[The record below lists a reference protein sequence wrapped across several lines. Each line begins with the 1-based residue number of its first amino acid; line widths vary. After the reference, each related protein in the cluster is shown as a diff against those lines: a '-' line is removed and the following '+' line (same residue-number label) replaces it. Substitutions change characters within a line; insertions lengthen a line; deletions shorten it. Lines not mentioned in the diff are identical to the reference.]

1 MNTTWDYHM
10 KYIMSIS
17 ERQTFHSLVIDL
29 YKSLKLYVCVMDIK
43 THTQKIK
50 LFQVK
55 TRQKEESK

>member
-1 MNTTWDYHM
+1 MNTIWDYHM

-43 THTQKIK
+43 THTKK
-50 LFQVK
+50 
-55 TRQKEESK
+55 

>member
-1 MNTTWDYHM
+1 MNTIWDYHM

-43 THTQKIK
+43 THTQKK

-55 TRQKEESK
+55 TRQKEECK

>member
-1 MNTTWDYHM
+1 M

>member
-1 MNTTWDYHM
+1 M

-43 THTQKIK
+43 THTKKIK